1 MANLPPMP
9 TAVTLKPDLWVD
21 RYADYLYN
29 YALHRISDP
38 ELARDL
44 VQETFFAGLKSATNF
59 QGNSSERTWLVAIL
73 KRKIID
79 QYRKANSAKGKAEV
93 KMKFREDSAAAT
105 DWLEERV
112 SNPVTSQDQDPFE
125 NEELALALQECI
137 GRLNPRQRQAFILK
151 TIEGKDTKVIC
162 NALQIKPS
170 NLWVMVHRARVA
182 LMSCLNETWFR

>member
-1 MANLPPMP
+1 MP

-21 RYADYLYN
+21 RYADYLYS
-29 YALHRISDP
+29 YAQNRISDP

-44 VQETFFAGLKSATNF
+44 VQETFFSGLRSASNF

-93 KMKFREDSAAAT
+93 KMHLRDDSGAMS

-112 SNPVTSQDQDPFE
+112 SDPDTAYEQDPLE

-137 GRLNPRQRQAFILK
+137 GKLSPKLRQAFSLK
-151 TIEGKDTKVIC
+151 TLEGKDTEVIC
-162 NALQIKPS
+162 NELHIKPS